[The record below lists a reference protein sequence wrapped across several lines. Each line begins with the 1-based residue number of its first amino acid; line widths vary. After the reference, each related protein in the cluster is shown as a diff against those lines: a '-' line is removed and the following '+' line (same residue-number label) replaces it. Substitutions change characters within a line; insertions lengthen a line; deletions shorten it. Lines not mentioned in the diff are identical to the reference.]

1 MATHSLCKI
10 NAREQNNDS
19 AAVLLSSSSS
29 VRYCVKMAAPSELS
43 LQEIHKFMVINGGK
57 VTNHDLVKHFKKF
70 LTSPTTQGKDQ
81 CIQNPVKRLF

>member
-1 MATHSLCKI
+1 MT
-10 NAREQNNDS
+10 
-19 AAVLLSSSSS
+19 AAVLVCRHPSDLLLC
-29 VRYCVKMAAPSELS
+29 CVKMAAPSELS

-81 CIQNPVKRLF
+81 CTQNPVKRKF